1 MTNITGWS
9 RGTWNEGAWG
19 QAVPVRVG
27 HTINGWGE
35 LGFGNTAWGGEKSTF
50 AAMQGQVG
58 TATKRDDI
66 NVPTTGLQAAGS
78 VGSVTAQGNNSVTAT
93 GLEATGSVGT
103 ISLKTDQNNILVTGV
118 SATGVV
124 DTATVV
130 QGGGVDVRLLRSPW
144 GLGGFGDGA
153 WGGIISLEMTA
164 SVGSVSFNGAVDVD
178 VTGIEATGE
187 VGSLTVIDGD
197 GVIVSLTGVA
207 ATGAV
212 GTASVIGDADNIPTT
227 GIAATGSVGSV
238 ILNTFQRVPVFAS
251 DLFGTGQV
259 GSVTVDADAIVS
271 VTGLSTSASVGSVLV
286 YGNIIPAPGTSW
298 TGVTPNPN
306 TTWTEEQPSP
316 NTTWT
321 EIAA

>member
-1 MTNITGWS
+1 MTNITGWG
-9 RGTWNEGAWG
+9 RGEWGEGAWNE
-19 QAVPVRVG
+19 AVPVRVG
-27 HTINGWGE
+27 HTLKGWGE
-35 LGFGNTAWGGEKSTF
+35 LGFGSTARGGEYSTL

-103 ISLKTDQNNILVTGV
+103 VSLKTDQNNVLVTGI

-130 QGGGVDVRLLRSPW
+130 QGGGVDVRVLRSPW

-164 SVGSVSFNGAVDVD
+164 SVGSISFNGAVDVD
-178 VTGIEATGE
+178 VTGVAATGE
-187 VGSLTVIDGD
+187 VGSLTIIDGD

-238 ILNTFQRVPVFAS
+238 TLNTFQRVPVFAG
-251 DLFGTGQV
+251 DINAVGQV
-259 GSVTVDADAIVS
+259 GSITVDADAIVS
-271 VTGLSTSASVGSVLV
+271 VTGLSTSVTVGSVLV
-286 YGNIIPAPGTSW
+286 YDNIIPAPGTSW
-298 TGVTPNPN
+298 TGVSPNPGS
-306 TTWTEEQPSP
+306 TWTEEQPNP

>member
-1 MTNITGWS
+1 
-9 RGTWNEGAWG
+9 
-19 QAVPVRVG
+19 VG

-78 VGSVTAQGNNSVTAT
+78 VGSVTAKGNNTVLPV
-93 GLEATGSVGT
+93 GLAATGSVGT
-103 ISLKTDQNNILVTGV
+103 VSLKTDQNNVLVTGI

-130 QGGGVDVRLLRSPW
+130 QGGGVDVRVLRSPW

-153 WGGIISLEMTA
+153 WSGIVDLTMTG
-164 SVGSVSFNGAVDVD
+164 SVGSISFNGAVDVN
-178 VTGIEATGE
+178 VTGIAATGE
-187 VGSLTVIDGD
+187 VGSLTIIDGD
-197 GVIVSLTGVA
+197 GVIVSLTGIA

-238 ILNTFQRVPVFAS
+238 SLKTFQRVPVFAG
-251 DLFGTGQV
+251 DITATGQV
-259 GSVTVDADAIVS
+259 GSATIVAPASVS
-271 VTGLSTSASVGSVLV
+271 VTGISTSATVGSVLV

-298 TGVTPNPN
+298 TGVAPNPR
-306 TTWTEEQPSP
+306 
-316 NTTWT
+316 
-321 EIAA
+321 